1 MYKWFALQFVG
12 LQTMQ
17 NNENWENESP
27 SVSPLSYFLFS
38 SPGSRYASHAPYA
51 DATHAPWYRH
61 APGYEHDAW
70 GAPSSWHPH
79 EHGASRFAPSRPV
92 TGWSAEDGSAESS
105 HGAAA
110 GGESQAAG
118 EDNRATLLCDL
129 LDAATYD
136 NDTIF
141 VVVAVAHELLTWT
154 LGWWPCDGWTWS
166 SGAAEKG
173 EQMKRVPLTF
183 ISDLC
188 VIHWI
193 IKTFLCS

>member
-12 LQTMQ
+12 LHSMQ

-38 SPGSRYASHAPYA
+38 PPGSRYASHAPYA

-92 TGWSAEDGSAESS
+92 TGWSAEDGSAESR

-118 EDNRATLLCDL
+118 EDNRCTYLRQQYNICCCCCCSWTSHVDL
-129 LDAATYD
+129 RVMPMWWM
-136 NDTIF
+136 NMIF
-141 VVVAVAHELLTWT
+141 
-154 LGWWPCDGWTWS
+154 WS
-166 SGAAEKG
+166 SRKG
-173 EQMKRVPLTF
+173 WANEEGPSYPYIRFMCDSLN
-183 ISDLC
+183 
-188 VIHWI
+188 H
-193 IKTFLCS
+193 